1 MEFYH
6 SLGYEVPR
14 EVSMASTVKSSKA
27 SSRKPKKPKD
37 YAINYDSAAFTTTL
51 QEHKIS
57 YFASKDPNI
66 AHYKSI
72 IFTGNLDP
80 ANSRNSLEREIQ
92 RREDALWDLDMA
104 KCLRSN
110 EARFQRTIMMAIVNR
125 QELDEK
131 LEFICEA
138 LWISE
143 RFPCKDCTP
152 KLCKLPQAKP
162 DTAVSFKAETL
173 LPSDGFHADWERLKE
188 FKSHIFP
195 EGCQEYQDERAFHFF
210 LMEAKG
216 KRGSLDNQKAQFQN
230 LNTASQALYNIY
242 YCMKRTEDLETF
254 FKEVRVFSAVA
265 TTEGLS
271 IRVHWPVKLHHEQ
284 CFNKEYPI
292 GFQFGE
298 LGRLR
303 GDYSRA
309 QANSIVYNIL
319 HTYGVLKLH
328 PILKKTIAQLLK
340 LYPCKAPAPLLAEL
354 EQAARTEAESGEAG
368 PLPASQSSSGQ
379 KRRASALG
387 HSFTSN
393 SRRRLD
399 NVNIN
404 DSQGSEAS
412 VEE

>member
-1 MEFYH
+1 ME
-6 SLGYEVPR
+6 V
-14 EVSMASTVKSSKA
+14 
-27 SSRKPKKPKD
+27 
-37 YAINYDSAAFTTTL
+37 
-51 QEHKIS
+51 
-57 YFASKDPNI
+57 
-66 AHYKSI
+66 
-72 IFTGNLDP
+72 
-80 ANSRNSLEREIQ
+80 
-92 RREDALWDLDMA
+92 
-104 KCLRSN
+104 
-110 EARFQRTIMMAIVNR
+110 
-125 QELDEK
+125 
-131 LEFICEA
+131 
-138 LWISE
+138 
-143 RFPCKDCTP
+143 
-152 KLCKLPQAKP
+152 
-162 DTAVSFKAETL
+162 
-173 LPSDGFHADWERLKE
+173 
-188 FKSHIFP
+188 
-195 EGCQEYQDERAFHFF
+195 
-210 LMEAKG
+210 KG

-242 YCMKRTEDLETF
+242 YCMKRTEDLKTF
-254 FKEVRVFSAVA
+254 FKKVRVFSAVA
-265 TTEGLS
+265 TIEGLS

-292 GFQFGE
+292 GFQFDE

-309 QANSIVYNIL
+309 QTNSIVYNIL

-340 LYPCKAPAPLLAEL
+340 LYPCKAPASLLAEL
-354 EQAARTEAESGEAG
+354 EQAARTEAESGEVD

-379 KRRASALG
+379 KRRAPALR

>member
-1 MEFYH
+1 M
-6 SLGYEVPR
+6 
-14 EVSMASTVKSSKA
+14 MAS
-27 SSRKPKKPKD
+27 
-37 YAINYDSAAFTTTL
+37 
-51 QEHKIS
+51 
-57 YFASKDPNI
+57 
-66 AHYKSI
+66 
-72 IFTGNLDP
+72 
-80 ANSRNSLEREIQ
+80 
-92 RREDALWDLDMA
+92 
-104 KCLRSN
+104 
-110 EARFQRTIMMAIVNR
+110 VNR

-131 LEFICEA
+131 LELIYEA

-152 KLCKLPQAKP
+152 KSCKLPQAKP

-195 EGCQEYQDERAFHFF
+195 EGCQEFQDERAFHFF
-210 LMEAKG
+210 LMEE
-216 KRGSLDNQKAQFQN
+216 RGSLDNQKAQFQN

-265 TTEGLS
+265 STEGLS
-271 IRVHWPVKLHHEQ
+271 IRVHRPVKLHHEQ

-292 GFQFGE
+292 GFQFDE

-340 LYPCKAPAPLLAEL
+340 LYPCKAPAHSLAEL
-354 EQAARTEAESGEAG
+354 QQAA
-368 PLPASQSSSGQ
+368 ASQENSHA
-379 KRRASALG
+379 KFEALV
-387 HSFTSN
+387 H
-393 SRRRLD
+393 
-399 NVNIN
+399 
-404 DSQGSEAS
+404 
-412 VEE
+412 

>member
-1 MEFYH
+1 
-6 SLGYEVPR
+6 
-14 EVSMASTVKSSKA
+14 MASTVKFSKA
-27 SSRKPKKPKD
+27 SSRKPQKRKD
-37 YAINYDSAAFTTTL
+37 YAVSYDSAAFTTTL

-57 YFASKDPNI
+57 YLASKDPNI

-72 IFTGNLDP
+72 IFTGNLDS
-80 ANSRNSLEREIQ
+80 ANSSNSLEREIK

-110 EARFQRTIMMAIVNR
+110 EARFQRTIMMAIVDR

-162 DTAVSFKAETL
+162 DTAFSFKAETL

-195 EGCQEYQDERAFHFF
+195 EGCQEFQDERAFHFF
-210 LMEAKG
+210 LMEVKG

-254 FKEVRVFSAVA
+254 FKEVRIFSAVA
-265 TTEGLS
+265 STEGLS

-292 GFQFGE
+292 GFQFDE

-340 LYPCKAPAPLLAEL
+340 LCPCKAPASLAEL
-354 EQAARTEAESGEAG
+354 QQAAE
-368 PLPASQSSSGQ
+368 SQS
-379 KRRASALG
+379 
-387 HSFTSN
+387 
-393 SRRRLD
+393 
-399 NVNIN
+399 
-404 DSQGSEAS
+404 
-412 VEE
+412 